1 MEDTFTIP
9 VSFDEFV
16 TWLDGHARRT
26 LEAWRRADVMTFDG
40 RTAATVIAHGAQ
52 YAFTVQDEDAD
63 RVTLHAELWSST
75 EPPAAQQWYAD
86 TLQAIR
92 QKWPPATTTRLT
104 GEDLARIEGRIAEF
118 EREQK
123 EMDALFA
130 AIHRGIRTGSTQAP
144 KPAANTAQTPEAT
157 VTAAQYLAALIDRT
171 DKGAPQ
177 WWADLNSWWTQHC
190 DAYTWVEL
198 AEKTG
203 YSQQRLKQE
212 LTPKKDAKSSRRQ

>member
-16 TWLDGHARRT
+16 TWLNGHARRT
-26 LEAWRRADVMTFDG
+26 NVLPAQVMTLDG
-40 RTAATVIAHGAQ
+40 RTAATVTAHGAQ

-63 RVTLHAELWSST
+63 RVTLHAELWSGI
-75 EPPAAQQWYAD
+75 EPPQEAQQWYAD

-104 GEDLARIEGRIAEF
+104 SEDLARIEGQFAEF
-118 EREQK
+118 EREQR
-123 EMDALFA
+123 EMDAIFA
-130 AIHRGIRTGSTQAP
+130 AIHRGIRAGSAETP
-144 KPAANTAQTPEAT
+144 KPAADTGQATETT
-157 VTAAQYLAALIDRT
+157 VTVTQQLAALIDRT

-177 WWADLNSWWTQHC
+177 WWVDLDSWWTQHC
-190 DAYTWVEL
+190 DLYTWADL

-212 LTPKKDAKSSRRQ
+212 LTSKRDAKAGRRQ